1 MYLVNAFASKNS
13 IYHIY
18 VIDVLKARL
27 IHLFLRPPSFFE
39 PQAIPKSLIISPMNQ
54 IPTLTQV
61 LNQAIN
67 NRLLDLHT
75 ALIARFES
83 YDPAKH
89 QVSVSPVLKRAVPT
103 LDGHVAEEQ
112 LPILSEVPVLF
123 PRAGGFFISFPIQ
136 PGDFVQLIFNESS
149 IDAWLTGASSSMALD
164 ERFTLQGAVALPG
177 VYPEA
182 KAFISAHKTNFVAGK
197 DNGVQLHIDGDKIKL
212 GSDKASEALA
222 IASKVKQELEK
233 IQSAFN
239 SHSHKGSCANGAV
252 TTAPIMNQL
261 GPISPIGTSK
271 VVAE

>member
-1 MYLVNAFASKNS
+1 MQVQRYFS
-13 IYHIY
+13 
-18 VIDVLKARL
+18 
-27 IHLFLRPPSFFE
+27 PPSFFE

-75 ALIARFES
+75 ALIARVES

-89 QVSVSPVLKRAVPT
+89 QVSVSPVLKRAIAT
-103 LDGHVAEEQ
+103 LNGDVVEEQ
-112 LPILSEVPVLF
+112 LPIISEVPVLF

-136 PGDFVQLIFNESS
+136 VGDFVQLVFNESS
-149 IDAWLTGASSSMALD
+149 IDTWVTETSSMIGSG
-164 ERFTLQGAVALPG
+164 ERFTLQGAVAIPG

-182 KAFISAHKTNFVAGK
+182 KALVSAHKTNFVAGK
-197 DNGVQLHIDGDKIKL
+197 DDGVQLHIDGDKIKL

-222 IASKVKQELEK
+222 IASKVEQELEK

-239 SHSHKGSCANGAV
+239 SHSHPGTCSTGAV
-252 TTAPIMNQL
+252 TTSPVLNQL
-261 GPISPIGTSK
+261 GPIGSIATTK